1 MVYNVMDFGCR
12 GDGVTL
18 DSAGIQAAIDAC
30 TKNGGGKV
38 LIPAGQ
44 YLVGKIELKDHVTV
58 ELAEGAYLIASPNRA
73 DYPLSPGFPGSL
85 YNQGHT
91 WGDTLRGERIALFY
105 ACGAKNIGITGRGI
119 VDGQHEKFLVKKHC
133 ATSQPRWINATY
145 DVDRYY
151 ASDPDFK
158 FRILLVFFE
167 NCEDIVMDGVTYRN
181 APCYTFQMRS
191 SRQIQITN
199 VVVRNH
205 LMADN
210 ADGLHF
216 SSCTDVRISNCDLE
230 CGDDCIA
237 IDSNDMRPSRFF
249 AIQNCTFISRNNCF
263 RIFTNLADVDIKR
276 KLVGIG
282 KISDI
287 VINNCIVKDASS
299 FVYINGDCG
308 ELERISVTNA
318 CGVIKCLGTTFLIT
332 AHNAKIRQITFSN
345 WNFLSRGVGYIYAD
359 RQDSISGIKL
369 DNLDIQVAPS
379 TQGYGNGLYMPATK
393 NGKPIYWLS
402 HFVPY
407 FLQMVEADCVTIR
420 DLRVTWGESDLHDI
434 AEIAPEKLALYGLPM
449 PVSNEPHWPALWAE
463 RVTGLVLENCTL
475 TPFGGHSHTIR
486 LDGVRDV
493 RICDCSLRENAVSAS
508 KECANIKIRN

>member
-1 MVYNVMDFGCR
+1 
-12 GDGVTL
+12 
-18 DSAGIQAAIDAC
+18 
-30 TKNGGGKV
+30 
-38 LIPAGQ
+38 
-44 YLVGKIELKDHVTV
+44 
-58 ELAEGAYLIASPNRA
+58 
-73 DYPLSPGFPGSL
+73 
-85 YNQGHT
+85 
-91 WGDTLRGERIALFY
+91 
-105 ACGAKNIGITGRGI
+105 
-119 VDGQHEKFLVKKHC
+119 
-133 ATSQPRWINATY
+133 
-145 DVDRYY
+145 
-151 ASDPDFK
+151 
-158 FRILLVFFE
+158 
-167 NCEDIVMDGVTYRN
+167 
-181 APCYTFQMRS
+181 
-191 SRQIQITN
+191 
-199 VVVRNH
+199 
-205 LMADN
+205 
-210 ADGLHF
+210 
-216 SSCTDVRISNCDLE
+216 
-230 CGDDCIA
+230 
-237 IDSNDMRPSRFF
+237 
-249 AIQNCTFISRNNCF
+249 
-263 RIFTNLADVDIKR
+263 
-276 KLVGIG
+276 
-282 KISDI
+282 
-287 VINNCIVKDASS
+287 
-299 FVYINGDCG
+299 VYINGDCG

-318 CGVIKCLGTTFLIT
+318 CGVIKRLGTTFLIT

-379 TQGYGNGLYMPATK
+379 TQGYGNGLYMPATE
-393 NGKPIYWLS
+393 NGRPIYWLS